1 MMVSAG
7 HSLELIGGV
16 LGHSQAS
23 TTQRYAHLMDGA
35 LRRAVNGLGRA
46 IAPNGAA
53 K

>member
-1 MMVSAG
+1 MVSAG

-35 LRRAVNGLGRA
+35 LRGAVNQLGKA
-46 IAPNGAA
+46 IKPNGAA
-53 K
+53 T